1 MEKGMTYLHIDD
13 GEDNAWFLSSNVNTQ
28 YSINESCLNTDLGE
42 KHNVFKFYY
51 ELDMERVVNGAPW
64 TLNNYFLV
72 IHFLQENDDPMQ
84 ICNTPN
90 PFLLPE

>member
-13 GEDNAWFLSSNVNTQ
+13 GEDNAWFLSIIRWRIDGTLLGVQ
-28 YSINESCLNTDLGE
+28 NTDLGE
-42 KHNVFKFYY
+42 KHNMFKFYY
-51 ELDMERVVNGAPW
+51 ELDVERVVNGAPW